1 MSALQYGIRRTLL
14 MPMILSSKNR
24 FFPPGSFPKKT
35 IGVGIFCL
43 VLCIILFNVTLR
55 VVTYFHEQDE
65 LGIIL
70 SLKIFQMAWIL
81 IFAMLIFSCMVSAV
95 SSVYLS
101 QDNEIIFSA
110 PISTP
115 ELYFMRYTSNT
126 IYTSLMM
133 IVFSL
138 PIFAAYGIVF
148 NTPLLYWLLMV
159 ITLLSMACSATCFG
173 LLMTIILINLFPA
186 RHTKDI
192 ILYLSLCFSVLIIFL
207 IRLLQPENMVNPEEY
222 GNFIEYFSTI
232 SKPAAPYIPAGW
244 AANFLSLYLLDLEI
258 DWLLLGLLFLTP
270 FTLYFLGEMA
280 MKLWFFPGYS
290 KSQESFG
297 GYHKFGHRRKYKLGS
312 WQWLFSKEAKIFSR
326 DSAEWSQLFMIAA
339 LVVIYLYNFKLL
351 PIDRAAFSEEFI
363 TNLISFLNIGIAGF
377 IITSLSARFVFPS
390 IGAEGGAFY
399 HIRSSPISIRRFL
412 FYKYLFYVIPFTV
425 LSLILIT
432 MSNRILHIEGPM
444 WWISI
449 FTNLFITWAVVALAL
464 GFGAVYADFKTEN
477 KTVTMG
483 SMGAIMFLLTATAI
497 QVLIIFIGAN
507 PVYHIVRRWLND
519 YALNLSD
526 LYLLSLWV
534 LTSALITIVIV
545 IYFFRK
551 GIHMLGNS

>member
-1 MSALQYGIRRTLL
+1 MSTLQYGIRRTLL
-14 MPMILSSKNR
+14 MPMVLSAKNR
-24 FFPPGSFPKKT
+24 YFPSGSFPKKT

-126 IYTSLMM
+126 IYTSWMM

-377 IITSLSARFVFPS
+377 IITSLSATFVFPS

-519 YALNLSD
+519 YVLNLSD

>member
-1 MSALQYGIRRTLL
+1 M
-14 MPMILSSKNR
+14 
-24 FFPPGSFPKKT
+24 
-35 IGVGIFCL
+35 GVGIFCL
-43 VLCIILFNVTLR
+43 VLCTVIFNVALR
-55 VVTYFHEQDE
+55 VITYFHEQDE
-65 LGIIL
+65 LGVIL

-101 QDNEIIFSA
+101 QDNEIVFSA
-110 PISTP
+110 PITTP
-115 ELYFMRYTSNT
+115 ELYFMRYISNT
-126 IYTSLMM
+126 IYTSWMM
-133 IVFSL
+133 IVFSI
-138 PIFAAYGIVF
+138 PIFASYGIVF
-148 NTPLLYWLLMV
+148 HTPPLYWLLMV
-159 ITLLSMACSATCFG
+159 LTLVSMACSATCFG
-173 LLMTIILINLFPA
+173 LLLTVILINLFPA

-192 ILYLSLCFSVLIIFL
+192 ILYLSLCFGVLIIFL

-222 GNFIEYFSTI
+222 GNLIEYLSTI

-258 DWLLLGLLFLTP
+258 DWLLLSLLLLTP
-270 FTLYFLGEMA
+270 FALYFLGEGA

-297 GYHKFGHRRKYKLGS
+297 GHHKFGNRRKFKSGT
-312 WQWLFSKEAKIFSR
+312 WQWVFSKEAKIFAR
-326 DSAEWSQLFMIAA
+326 DSVEWSQLFMIAA

-351 PIDRAAFSEEFI
+351 PIERAAFSEEFI
-363 TNLISFLNIGIAGF
+363 TNLISFLNIGLAGF

-399 HIRSSPISIRRFL
+399 HIRSSPLSIRRFL
-412 FYKYLFYVIPFTV
+412 WYKYLFYVIPFTF
-425 LSLILIT
+425 LSLTLII

-449 FTNLFITWAVVALAL
+449 FTNLFITWTVVALAL
-464 GFGAVYADFKTEN
+464 GFGAAYADFKSEN
-477 KTVTMG
+477 KTLTMG
-483 SMGAIMFLLTATAI
+483 SMGAIIFLLTATAL

-507 PVYHIVRRWLND
+507 PVYRIVKRWLND
-519 YALNLSD
+519 NVLNFSE
-526 LYLLSLWV
+526 LYFLAAWV
-534 LTSALITIVIV
+534 LISVVISLGLV

-551 GIHMLGNS
+551 GIHTLANS

>member
-1 MSALQYGIRRTLL
+1 
-14 MPMILSSKNR
+14 MPMILSAKNR
-24 FFPPGSFPKKT
+24 FFPVGSFPKKT
-35 IGVGIFCL
+35 MGAGIFCL
-43 VLCIILFNVTLR
+43 VLCTILFNVTLS

-101 QDNEIIFSA
+101 QDNEIVFSA

-126 IYTSLMM
+126 IYTSWMM

-138 PIFAAYGIVF
+138 PIFGAYGIVF
-148 NTPLLYWLLMV
+148 NTPLLYWLLIV
-159 ITLLSMACSATCFG
+159 ITLVSMACSATCFG
-173 LLMTIILINLFPA
+173 LLLTVILINLFPA

-192 ILYLSLCFSVLIIFL
+192 ILYLSLCFGVLIIFL
-207 IRLLQPENMVNPEEY
+207 IRLLQPENMVNPDEY

-232 SKPAAPYIPAGW
+232 SKPVAPYIPAGW

-270 FTLYFLGEMA
+270 FTLYFLGEGA

-297 GYHKFGHRRKYKLGS
+297 GHHKFGNKRKYKLGT
-312 WQWLFSKEAKIFSR
+312 WQWLISKEAKIFAR

-412 FYKYLFYVIPFTV
+412 LYKYLFYVIPFMF
-425 LSLILIT
+425 LSLTLVII
-432 MSNRILHIEGPM
+432 SNRILHIEGPM

-449 FTNLFITWAVVALAL
+449 FTNLFITWIVVALAL
-464 GFGAVYADFKTEN
+464 GFGAVYADFKSEN

-483 SMGAIMFLLTATAI
+483 SMGAIMFLLTATAL
-497 QVLIIFIGAN
+497 QVVIIFIGSS
-507 PVYHIVRRWLND
+507 PVYRIVRRWLND
-519 YALNLSD
+519 HVLNLSD
-526 LYLLSLWV
+526 LYFLSAWV
-534 LTSALITIVIV
+534 IISIVISLVLV
-545 IYFFRK
+545 IYYFRK
-551 GIHMLGNS
+551 GIHMLGNL

>member
-14 MPMILSSKNR
+14 MPMILSAKNR
-24 FFPPGSFPKKT
+24 FFPSGSFPKKT

-43 VLCIILFNVTLR
+43 VLCTILFNVTLR

-70 SLKIFQMAWIL
+70 SLKIFQMSWIL

-101 QDNEIIFSA
+101 QDNEIVFSA

-126 IYTSLMM
+126 IYTSWMM
-133 IVFSL
+133 IVFSF

-159 ITLLSMACSATCFG
+159 ITLVSMACSATCFG
-173 LLMTIILINLFPA
+173 LLLTVILINLFPA

-222 GNFIEYFSTI
+222 GNYIEYFSTI

-270 FTLYFLGEMA
+270 FTLYFFGEGA

-297 GYHKFGHRRKYKLGS
+297 GHHKFGHRRKYNLGT
-312 WQWLFSKEAKIFSR
+312 WQWLFSKEAKIFAR

-399 HIRSSPISIRRFL
+399 HIMSSPISIRRFL
-412 FYKYLFYVIPFTV
+412 LYKYLFYVIPFTF
-425 LSLILIT
+425 LSLTLVII
-432 MSNRILHIEGPM
+432 SNRILHIEGPM
-444 WWISI
+444 WWIYI
-449 FTNLFITWAVVALAL
+449 FTNLFITWIVVALAL
-464 GFGAVYADFKTEN
+464 GFGAVYADFKSEN

-483 SMGAIMFLLTATAI
+483 SMGAVMFLLTATAL
-497 QVLIIFIGAN
+497 QVVIIFIGAN
-507 PVYHIVRRWLND
+507 PVYRIVRRWLND
-519 YALNLSD
+519 HVLNLSD
-526 LYLLSLWV
+526 LYFLSAWV
-534 LTSALITIVIV
+534 IISVVISLGLV
-545 IYFFRK
+545 IYYFRK
-551 GIHMLGNS
+551 GIRMLGNL

>member
-1 MSALQYGIRRTLL
+1 
-14 MPMILSSKNR
+14 MPMILSAKNR
-24 FFPPGSFPKKT
+24 FFPVGSFPKKT
-35 IGVGIFCL
+35 MGAGIFCL
-43 VLCIILFNVTLR
+43 VLCTILFNVTLS

-101 QDNEIIFSA
+101 QDNEIVFSA

-115 ELYFMRYTSNT
+115 ELYFMRYISNT
-126 IYTSLMM
+126 IHTSWMM

-138 PIFAAYGIVF
+138 PIFGAYGIVF
-148 NTPLLYWLLMV
+148 NTPLLYWLLIV
-159 ITLLSMACSATCFG
+159 ITLVSMACSATCFG
-173 LLMTIILINLFPA
+173 LLLTVILINLFPA

-192 ILYLSLCFSVLIIFL
+192 ILYLSLCFGVLIIIL
-207 IRLLQPENMVNPEEY
+207 IRLLQPENMVNPDEY

-232 SKPAAPYIPAGW
+232 SKPAAIYIPAGW

-270 FTLYFLGEMA
+270 FTLYFLGEGA

-297 GYHKFGHRRKYKLGS
+297 GHHKFGHRRKYKLGT
-312 WQWLFSKEAKIFSR
+312 WQWLFSKEAKIFAR

-412 FYKYLFYVIPFTV
+412 LYKYLFYVIPFMF
-425 LSLILIT
+425 LSLTLIII
-432 MSNRILHIEGPM
+432 SNRILHIEGPM

-449 FTNLFITWAVVALAL
+449 FTNLFITWIVVALAL
-464 GFGAVYADFKTEN
+464 GFGAVYADFKSEN

-483 SMGAIMFLLTATAI
+483 SMGAVMFLLTATAL
-497 QVLIIFIGAN
+497 QVVIIFIGAN
-507 PVYHIVRRWLND
+507 PVYRIVRRWLND
-519 YALNLSD
+519 HVLNLSD
-526 LYLLSLWV
+526 LYFLSAWV
-534 LTSALITIVIV
+534 IISVVISLGLV
-545 IYFFRK
+545 IYYFRK
-551 GIHMLGNS
+551 GIHMLGNL

>member
-1 MSALQYGIRRTLL
+1 MCKETA
-14 MPMILSSKNR
+14 
-24 FFPPGSFPKKT
+24 
-35 IGVGIFCL
+35 
-43 VLCIILFNVTLR
+43 
-55 VVTYFHEQDE
+55 
-65 LGIIL
+65 
-70 SLKIFQMAWIL
+70 
-81 IFAMLIFSCMVSAV
+81 
-95 SSVYLS
+95 
-101 QDNEIIFSA
+101 
-110 PISTP
+110 
-115 ELYFMRYTSNT
+115 
-126 IYTSLMM
+126 IYTSWMM
-133 IVFSL
+133 IVFSF

-297 GYHKFGHRRKYKLGS
+297 GYHKFGHRRKYKLGT
-312 WQWLFSKEAKIFSR
+312 WQWLFSKEAKIFAR

-351 PIDRAAFSEEFI
+351 PINRTAFSEEFI

-412 FYKYLFYVIPFTV
+412 FYKYLFYVIPFTA

-449 FTNLFITWAVVALAL
+449 ITNLIITWTVVALAL
-464 GFGAVYADFKTEN
+464 GFGSIHADFKSEN
-477 KTVTMG
+477 KTVIMG
-483 SMGAIMFLLTATAI
+483 SMGAIMFLLTATAL
-497 QVLIIFIGAN
+497 QVVIIFIGAN
-507 PVYHIVRRWLND
+507 PVYHVIRRWLND
-519 YALNLSD
+519 HILNLSD
-526 LYLLSLWV
+526 LYLLTAWFLIYVVISLG
-534 LTSALITIVIV
+534 LV
-545 IYFFRK
+545 IYYFRK
-551 GIHMLGNS
+551 GIHILENS

>member
-1 MSALQYGIRRTLL
+1 MSTLQYGIRRTLL
-14 MPMILSSKNR
+14 MPMVLSAKNR
-24 FFPPGSFPKKT
+24 FFPSGSFPKKT

-101 QDNEIIFSA
+101 QDNEIVFSA

-126 IYTSLMM
+126 IYTSWMM

-244 AANFLSLYLLDLEI
+244 AANYLSLYLLDLEI

-297 GYHKFGHRRKYKLGS
+297 GHHKFGHRRKYKLGT

-377 IITSLSARFVFPS
+377 IITSLSARLVFPS
-390 IGAEGGAFY
+390 IGAEDGAFY

-477 KTVTMG
+477 KTVAMG

-519 YALNLSD
+519 YVLNLSD

-534 LTSALITIVIV
+534 LTFALITIVIV
-545 IYFFRK
+545 IYYFRK

>member
-14 MPMILSSKNR
+14 MPMLLSAKNR
-24 FFPPGSFPKKT
+24 FFPPGSLPIKT
-35 IGVGIFCL
+35 MGVGIFCL
-43 VLCIILFNVTLR
+43 VLCTVIFNVALR
-55 VVTYFHEQDE
+55 VITYFHEQDE
-65 LGIIL
+65 LGVIL

-101 QDNEIIFSA
+101 QDNEIVFSA
-110 PISTP
+110 PITTP
-115 ELYFMRYTSNT
+115 ELYFMRYISNT
-126 IYTSLMM
+126 IYTSWMM
-133 IVFSL
+133 IVFSI
-138 PIFAAYGIVF
+138 PIFASYGIVF
-148 NTPLLYWLLMV
+148 HTPPLYWLLMV
-159 ITLLSMACSATCFG
+159 LTLVSMACSATCFG
-173 LLMTIILINLFPA
+173 LLLTVILINLFPA

-192 ILYLSLCFSVLIIFL
+192 ILYLSLCFGVLIIFL

-222 GNFIEYFSTI
+222 GNLIEYLSTI

-258 DWLLLGLLFLTP
+258 DWLLLGLILLTP
-270 FTLYFLGEMA
+270 FALYFLGEGA

-297 GYHKFGHRRKYKLGS
+297 GHHNFRNRKKYKPS
-312 WQWLFSKEAKIFSR
+312 TWQWIFSKEAKIFAR

-351 PIDRAAFSEEFI
+351 PIERAAFSEDFI
-363 TNLISFLNIGIAGF
+363 TNLISFLNIGLAGF

-399 HIRSSPISIRRFL
+399 HIRSSPLSIRRFL
-412 FYKYLFYVIPFTV
+412 MYKYLFYVVPFTI
-425 LSLILIT
+425 LSLTLIII
-432 MSNRILHIEGPM
+432 SDRILHIEGPM

-449 FTNLFITWAVVALAL
+449 FTNLFITWTVVALAL
-464 GFGAVYADFKTEN
+464 GFGAAYADFKTEN
-477 KTVTMG
+477 KTVIMG
-483 SMGAIMFLLTATAI
+483 SMGAIIFLLIATAL

-507 PVYHIVRRWLND
+507 PVYRIVRRWLND
-519 YALNLSD
+519 HVLNLSD
-526 LYLLSLWV
+526 LYFLAAWV
-534 LTSALITIVIV
+534 LISVVISLGLV
-545 IYFFRK
+545 IYYFRK
-551 GIHMLGNS
+551 GIHMLENS

>member
-1 MSALQYGIRRTLL
+1 
-14 MPMILSSKNR
+14 MPMILSAKNR
-24 FFPPGSFPKKT
+24 FFPVGSFPKKT
-35 IGVGIFCL
+35 MGAGIFCL
-43 VLCIILFNVTLR
+43 VLCTILFNVTLS

-101 QDNEIIFSA
+101 QDNEIVFSA

-115 ELYFMRYTSNT
+115 ELYFMRYISNT
-126 IYTSLMM
+126 IHTSWMM

-138 PIFAAYGIVF
+138 PIFGAYGIVF
-148 NTPLLYWLLMV
+148 NTPLLYWLLIV
-159 ITLLSMACSATCFG
+159 ITLVSMACSATCFG
-173 LLMTIILINLFPA
+173 LLLTVILINLFPA

-192 ILYLSLCFSVLIIFL
+192 ILYLSLCFGVLIIFL
-207 IRLLQPENMVNPEEY
+207 IRLLQPENMVNPDEY

-232 SKPAAPYIPAGW
+232 SKPAAIYIPAGW

-270 FTLYFLGEMA
+270 FTLYFLGEGA

-297 GYHKFGHRRKYKLGS
+297 GHHKFGHRRKYKLGT
-312 WQWLFSKEAKIFSR
+312 WQWLISKEAKIFAR

-412 FYKYLFYVIPFTV
+412 LYKYLFYVIPFMF
-425 LSLILIT
+425 LSLTLIII
-432 MSNRILHIEGPM
+432 SNRILHIEGPM

-449 FTNLFITWAVVALAL
+449 FTNLFITWIVVALAL
-464 GFGAVYADFKTEN
+464 GFGAVYADFKSEN

-483 SMGAIMFLLTATAI
+483 SMGAVMFLLTATAL
-497 QVLIIFIGAN
+497 QVVIIFIGAN
-507 PVYHIVRRWLND
+507 PVYRIVRRWLND
-519 YALNLSD
+519 HLLNLSD
-526 LYLLSLWV
+526 LYFLSAWV
-534 LTSALITIVIV
+534 IISVVISLGLV
-545 IYFFRK
+545 IYYFRK
-551 GIHMLGNS
+551 GIHMLANL

>member
-1 MSALQYGIRRTLL
+1 
-14 MPMILSSKNR
+14 MPMILSAKNR
-24 FFPPGSFPKKT
+24 FFPSGSFPKKT
-35 IGVGIFCL
+35 IGVVIFCL
-43 VLCIILFNVTLR
+43 LLCIILFNVTLS

-101 QDNEIIFSA
+101 QDNEIVFSA

-126 IYTSLMM
+126 IYTSWMM
-133 IVFSL
+133 IIFSL

-270 FTLYFLGEMA
+270 FSLYFLGEMA

-297 GYHKFGHRRKYKLGS
+297 GHHKFGHRRKYKLGT
-312 WQWLFSKEAKIFSR
+312 WQWLFSKEAKIFAR

-351 PIDRAAFSEEFI
+351 PIDRAAFSVEFI

-432 MSNRILHIEGPM
+432 TSNRILHIEGPM

-507 PVYHIVRRWLND
+507 PIYRIVRGWLND
-519 YALNLSD
+519 YVLNLSD
-526 LYLLSLWV
+526 LYLLSLWI
-534 LTSALITIVIV
+534 LTSVLITIMLV

-551 GIHMLGNS
+551 GIHMLGNL

>member
-14 MPMILSSKNR
+14 MPMILSAKNR

-101 QDNEIIFSA
+101 QDNEIVFSA
-110 PISTP
+110 PITTP

-126 IYTSLMM
+126 IYTSWMM

-297 GYHKFGHRRKYKLGS
+297 GYHKFGHRRKYKLGT
-312 WQWLFSKEAKIFSR
+312 WRWLFSKEAKIFAR

-412 FYKYLFYVIPFTV
+412 FYKYLFYVIPFTA

-477 KTVTMG
+477 KTVIMG
-483 SMGAIMFLLTATAI
+483 SVGAIMFLLTATAI
-497 QVLIIFIGAN
+497 QGLIIFIGAN
-507 PVYHIVRRWLND
+507 PVYRIVRRWLND
-519 YALNLSD
+519 YVCL
-526 LYLLSLWV
+526 LY
-534 LTSALITIVIV
+534 TSPSP
-545 IYFFRK
+545 RD
-551 GIHMLGNS
+551 

>member
-1 MSALQYGIRRTLL
+1 MSTLQYGIRRTLL
-14 MPMILSSKNR
+14 MPMVLSAKNR
-24 FFPPGSFPKKT
+24 YFPSGSFPKKT

-126 IYTSLMM
+126 IYTSWMM

-297 GYHKFGHRRKYKLGS
+297 GYHKFGHRRKYKLGT

-507 PVYHIVRRWLND
+507 PVYRIVRRWLND
-519 YALNLSD
+519 YVLNLSD

-545 IYFFRK
+545 IYYFRK

>member
-1 MSALQYGIRRTLL
+1 MSMLQYGTRRTLL
-14 MPMILSSKNR
+14 LPMLLSAKNS
-24 FFPPGSFPKKT
+24 FFPSGYFPKKT
-35 IGVGIFCL
+35 IGLGIFCL
-43 VLCIILFNVTLR
+43 VLCTILFNVTLR
-55 VVTYFHEQDE
+55 VITYFHEQDE

-101 QDNEIIFSA
+101 QDNEIVFSA

-126 IYTSLMM
+126 IYTSWMM
-133 IVFSL
+133 IIFSL
-138 PIFAAYGIVF
+138 PIFSAYGIAF
-148 NTPLLYWLLMV
+148 QTSPLYWLLMV
-159 ITLLSMACSATCFG
+159 ITLISMACSATCLG
-173 LLMTIILINLFPA
+173 LLLTVILVNLFPA

-192 ILYLSLCFSVLIIFL
+192 ILYLSLCFGVLIIFL
-207 IRLLQPENMVNPEEY
+207 IRLLQPENMVNPGEY
-222 GNFIEYFSTI
+222 GNYIEYFSTI

-258 DWLLLGLLFLTP
+258 DWLLLGLLLLTP
-270 FTLYFLGEMA
+270 FAIYFFGEGA
-280 MKLWFFPGYS
+280 MKMWFFPGYS

-297 GYHKFGHRRKYKLGS
+297 GHNKFGNRRKYNPDN
-312 WQWLFSKEAKIFSR
+312 WQWIFNKEAKIFAR

-363 TNLISFLNIGIAGF
+363 TNLISFLNIGLAGF

-399 HIRSSPISIRRFL
+399 HIRSSPLSIRRFL
-412 FYKYLFYVIPFTV
+412 IYKFLFYVIPFTF
-425 LSLILIT
+425 LSLTLIII
-432 MSNRILHIEGPM
+432 SNRILYIEGPM

-449 FTNLFITWAVVALAL
+449 FTNLFITWTVVALGI
-464 GFGAVYADFKTEN
+464 GFGASYADFKTEN

-483 SMGAIMFLLTATAI
+483 SMGAVMFILTATAL
-497 QVLIIFIGAN
+497 QVVIIFIGSS
-507 PVYHIVRRWLND
+507 PVYRIVRRWLND
-519 YALNLSD
+519 HVLNLSD
-526 LYLLSLWV
+526 LYFLTVWV
-534 LTSALITIVIV
+534 LISIAISLGLV
-545 IYFFRK
+545 IYYFRR
-551 GIHMLGNS
+551 GINMLGNS

>member
-1 MSALQYGIRRTLL
+1 
-14 MPMILSSKNR
+14 MPMILSAKNR
-24 FFPPGSFPKKT
+24 FFPVGSFPKKT
-35 IGVGIFCL
+35 MGAGIFCL
-43 VLCIILFNVTLR
+43 VLCTILFNVTLS

-101 QDNEIIFSA
+101 QDNEIVFSA

-115 ELYFMRYTSNT
+115 ELYFMRYISNT
-126 IYTSLMM
+126 IHTSWMM

-138 PIFAAYGIVF
+138 PIFGAYGIVF
-148 NTPLLYWLLMV
+148 NTPLLYWLLIV
-159 ITLLSMACSATCFG
+159 ITLVSMACSATCFG
-173 LLMTIILINLFPA
+173 LLLTVILINLFPA

-192 ILYLSLCFSVLIIFL
+192 ILYLSLCFGVLIIIL
-207 IRLLQPENMVNPEEY
+207 IRLLQPENMVNPDEY

-232 SKPAAPYIPAGW
+232 SKPAAIYIPAGW

-270 FTLYFLGEMA
+270 FTLYFLGEGA

-297 GYHKFGHRRKYKLGS
+297 GHHKFGHRRKYKLGT
-312 WQWLFSKEAKIFSR
+312 WQWLISKEAKIFSR

-351 PIDRAAFSEEFI
+351 PIDRAAFTEEFI

-412 FYKYLFYVIPFTV
+412 LYKYLFYVIPFTF
-425 LSLILIT
+425 LSLTLVII
-432 MSNRILHIEGPM
+432 SNRILHIEGPM

-449 FTNLFITWAVVALAL
+449 FTNLFITWIVVALAL
-464 GFGAVYADFKTEN
+464 GFGAVYADFKSEN

-483 SMGAIMFLLTATAI
+483 SMGAIMFLLTATAL
-497 QVLIIFIGAN
+497 QVVIIFIGAN
-507 PVYHIVRRWLND
+507 PVYRIVRRWLND
-519 YALNLSD
+519 HLLNLSD
-526 LYLLSLWV
+526 LYFLSAWV
-534 LTSALITIVIV
+534 IISVVISLGLV
-545 IYFFRK
+545 IYYFRK
-551 GIHMLGNS
+551 GIHMLANL

>member
-1 MSALQYGIRRTLL
+1 MSTLQYGIRRTLL
-14 MPMILSSKNR
+14 MPMVLSAKNR
-24 FFPPGSFPKKT
+24 FFPSGSFPKKT

-101 QDNEIIFSA
+101 QDNEIVFSA

-126 IYTSLMM
+126 IYTSWMM
-133 IVFSL
+133 IIFSL

-173 LLMTIILINLFPA
+173 LLLTVILINLFPA

-449 FTNLFITWAVVALAL
+449 FTNLFFTWAVVALAL

-519 YALNLSD
+519 YVLNLSD

>member
-1 MSALQYGIRRTLL
+1 MATLQYGTRRTLL
-14 MPMILSSKNR
+14 LPMLLSAKNS
-24 FFPPGSFPKKT
+24 FFPSGSFPKKT
-35 IGVGIFCL
+35 MGLGIFCL
-43 VLCIILFNVTLR
+43 VLCTILFNVTLK
-55 VVTYFHEQDE
+55 VITYFHEQDE

-101 QDNEIIFSA
+101 QDNEIVFSA

-126 IYTSLMM
+126 IYTSWMM
-133 IVFSL
+133 IIFSL
-138 PIFAAYGIVF
+138 PIFAAYGIAF
-148 NTPLLYWLLMV
+148 HTSPLYWLLMV
-159 ITLLSMACSATCFG
+159 ITLISMACSATCFG
-173 LLMTIILINLFPA
+173 LLLTVILVNLFPA

-192 ILYLSLCFSVLIIFL
+192 ILYLSLCFGVLIIFL
-207 IRLLQPENMVNPEEY
+207 IRLLQPENMVNPGEY
-222 GNFIEYFSTI
+222 GNYIEYFSTI

-258 DWLLLGLLFLTP
+258 DWLLLGLILLTP
-270 FTLYFLGEMA
+270 FALYFLGEGA
-280 MKLWFFPGYS
+280 MKMWFFPGYS

-297 GYHKFGHRRKYKLGS
+297 GHNKFGNRRKYKPGN
-312 WQWLFSKEAKIFSR
+312 WQWIFNKEAKIFAR

-339 LVVIYLYNFKLL
+339 LVAIYLYNFKLL

-363 TNLISFLNIGIAGF
+363 TNLIAFLNIGLAGF

-399 HIRSSPISIRRFL
+399 HIKSSPLSIRRFL
-412 FYKYLFYVIPFTV
+412 MYKFLFYVIPFTF
-425 LSLILIT
+425 LSLTLIII
-432 MSNRILHIEGPM
+432 SNRILHIEGPM
-444 WWISI
+444 WWVSI
-449 FTNLFITWAVVALAL
+449 FTNLFITWAVVALGL
-464 GFGAVYADFKTEN
+464 GFGAAYADFKTEN

-483 SMGAIMFLLTATAI
+483 SIGAIIFLLTATAL
-497 QVLIIFIGAN
+497 QVVIIFIGAN
-507 PVYHIVRRWLND
+507 PVYSITRRWLND
-519 YALNLSD
+519 HVLNLSD
-526 LYLLSLWV
+526 LYLLAAWV
-534 LTSALITIVIV
+534 LISIVISLGLV
-545 IYFFRK
+545 IYYFRK

>member
-1 MSALQYGIRRTLL
+1 MSTLQYGIRRTLL
-14 MPMILSSKNR
+14 MPMVLSAKNR
-24 FFPPGSFPKKT
+24 FFPSGSFPKKT

-126 IYTSLMM
+126 IYTSWMM

-270 FTLYFLGEMA
+270 FTFYFLGEMA

-312 WQWLFSKEAKIFSR
+312 WQWLFSKEAKIFAR

-519 YALNLSD
+519 YVLNLSD